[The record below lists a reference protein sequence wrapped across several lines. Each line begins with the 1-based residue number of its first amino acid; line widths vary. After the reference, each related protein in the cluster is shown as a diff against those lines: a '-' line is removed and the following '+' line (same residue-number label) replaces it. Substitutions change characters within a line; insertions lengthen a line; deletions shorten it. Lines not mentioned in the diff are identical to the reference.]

1 MMKRETIRGLFA
13 KIAAVVCVMIGVSV
27 HALAYDAQT
36 AQGWMEQFA
45 AALSSLTP
53 VNDPVHTAD
62 PARAGEYLLEY
73 EFGTVLSRTSANPQ
87 AADILEIDVRTSQVT
102 DCRGVRVGMSM
113 EHAMDGEAPVYGA
126 TPLYVLS
133 TQGAEHSWSWAYVG
147 EQGVYGV
154 EYITYGGLDDAEMK
168 EYTLTYVIENETI
181 AAIRVKAA
189 DATLAQAQ
197 DGLQTAEE
205 IAARQEADVMILAND
220 RPVLALEDLQVM
232 GHRALGVPV
241 EKLIAAMGEP
251 ADIQTLP
258 ESAGR
263 VLIYDGAVVTLGFNE
278 MTGEEIVRA
287 VSVSS
292 NAFEGPNRLKVGM
305 SLREAGSLVRCD
317 TNVYSRGGILY
328 LEGEALGEAP
338 YGELKAVSAH
348 EMMLTYACAAPSDAA
363 VLQAIAVDRQIVSWQ
378 LMYLSDMQGGV

>member
-13 KIAAVVCVMIGVSV
+13 KIAILSCVMICLSAP
-27 HALAYDAQT
+27 ALAFDAQT

-45 AALSSLTP
+45 GALSSLSP

-62 PARAGEYLLEY
+62 PARAGQYLLEY
-73 EFGTVLSRTSANPQ
+73 EFGTVLTSSSASPM
-87 AADILEIDVRTSQVT
+87 ADDILEIDVRTSQVT
-102 DCRGVRVGMSM
+102 DCRGVRVGMGI
-113 EHAMDGEAPVYGA
+113 EHALDGGMPVYGA
-126 TPLYVLS
+126 APLYVLS
-133 TQGAEHSWSWAYVG
+133 LQESALCWSWAYVG

-154 EYITYGGLDDAEMK
+154 EYIAYGGHDEAAMK
-168 EYTLTYVIENETI
+168 EYTLTYVIENEMI
-181 AAIRVKAA
+181 AAIRVKTAN
-189 DATLAQAQ
+189 ATIVQAQ
-197 DGLQTAEE
+197 DGLKTVKEME
-205 IAARQEADVMILAND
+205 ARQETSVIVQAND
-220 RPVLALEDLQVM
+220 RPMLALEDLQIM

-287 VSVSS
+287 ISVS
-292 NAFEGPNRLKVGM
+292 NDTFEGPNRLKVGM
-305 SLREAGSLVRCD
+305 SLREAGSFVRCD
-317 TNVYSRGGILY
+317 ADVYSRGGVLY

-338 YGELKAVSAH
+338 YGELKAVSAR
-348 EMMLTYACAAPSDAA
+348 EMMLTYACALPADAA
-363 VLQAIAVDRQIVSWQ
+363 VLQAIAVDEQIVSWQ
-378 LMYLSDMQGGV
+378 LMYLSDMQGGI

>member
-13 KIAAVVCVMIGVSV
+13 KIAILSCVMICLSA

-45 AALSSLTP
+45 GALSNLSP

-62 PARAGEYLLEY
+62 PARAGQYLLEY
-73 EFGTVLSRTSANPQ
+73 EFGTVLTSTSANPQ
-87 AADILEIDVRTSQVT
+87 ADDILEIDVRTSQVT

-113 EHAMDGEAPVYGA
+113 EHALDGGTPVYGA
-126 TPLYVLS
+126 APLYVLS
-133 TQGAEHSWSWAYVG
+133 AQESAFSWSWAYVG

-154 EYITYGGLDDAEMK
+154 EYIAYGGHDEAAMK

-181 AAIRVKAA
+181 AAIRMRAA
-189 DATLAQAQ
+189 NATIAQAQ
-197 DGLQTAEE
+197 DGLQTAKE
-205 IAARQEADVMILAND
+205 IEVRQEAGVIVSAND

-251 ADIQTLP
+251 VDIQTLP
-258 ESAGR
+258 ESTGR

-292 NAFEGPNRLKVGM
+292 DAFEGPNRLRVGM
-305 SLREAGSLVRCD
+305 SLREAGGLVRCD
-317 TNVYSRGGILY
+317 TDVYSRGGILY
-328 LEGEALGEAP
+328 LEGEAVGEAP
-338 YGELKAVSAH
+338 YGELKEVGAR
-348 EMMLTYACAAPSDAA
+348 EMMLTYACAAPADAA
-363 VLQAIAVDRQIVSWQ
+363 VLQAIAVDEQIVSWQ
-378 LMYLSDMQGGV
+378 LMYLSDIQGGV